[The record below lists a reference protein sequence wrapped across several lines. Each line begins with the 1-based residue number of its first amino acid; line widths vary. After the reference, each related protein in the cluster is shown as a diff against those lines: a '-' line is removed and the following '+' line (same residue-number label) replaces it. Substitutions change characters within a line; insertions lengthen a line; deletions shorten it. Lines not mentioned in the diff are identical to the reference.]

1 MYREIGLIE
10 GLELFLAGEDVLLLD
25 PAEGMVVKVDDVLEQ
40 FRVIADFADE
50 DPEEAPEEEPEEEPE
65 DEPAEAPEQETKP
78 RRPRRT
84 RAEIE
89 AAVIKA
95 WNRGE
100 RTIPEIMGLTGCTY
114 RTVRK
119 YIPETSE
126 G

>member
-25 PAEGMVVKVDDVLEQ
+25 PAEEMVAKVDDVLEQ

-50 DPEEAPEEEPEEEPE
+50 DPEGAPEEEPEEEP
-65 DEPAEAPEQETKP
+65 AEAPKEEAKP

-100 RTIPEIMGLTGCTY
+100 RTIPEIMSLTGCTY

>member
-1 MYREIGLIE
+1 MFREIGLME

-25 PAEGMVVKVDDVLEQ
+25 PAEGMVAKVDDVLEQ
-40 FRVIADFADE
+40 FRFIADFADE
-50 DPEEAPEEEPEEEPE
+50 DPEE
-65 DEPAEAPEQETKP
+65 EPAEAPEKEAKP

-100 RTIPEIMGLTGCTY
+100 RTIPEIMGITGCTY